1 MKEQD
6 LLNIMCHYGDYT
18 TNLLDMGDS
27 FWGLA
32 VKGYWQDIVVLNGK
46 LALPPQE
53 EYNKVTK
60 WVKLIHWGGGNTPNK
75 MNYHTQFS
83 EEAIKWLDKIVK

>member
-27 FWGLA
+27 FWGLST
-32 VKGYWQDIVVLNGK
+32 KGYWQDIVVEKNK
-46 LALPPQE
+46 LILHPQE
-53 EYNKVTK
+53 NYNKVSK
-60 WVKLIHWGGGNTPNK
+60 RIKLLHWAGGNDPQK
-75 MNYHTQFS
+75 GNYHTKFS
-83 EEAIKWLDKIVK
+83 PEVIKWLDKIIK